1 MFVFLVRL
9 RWVGKE
15 EEGGDLLSAQKVL
28 RGEIFGSRRS
38 QSCSGNRL
46 SSSNDWTDPGRLTG
60 WQIFVLLRSPTI
72 YSLPFFSFD
81 LLPVFTIP
89 FEICVLFR
97 ILGWILS
104 SGLPQH
110 LSALIFRVKNCKV
123 ARVAKI
129 FYRCLILTD
138 TPYKLIFSNSYF
150 NLI

>member
-60 WQIFVLLRSPTI
+60 WQIFVLFADNLFSSFFLLRSPPRI
-72 YSLPFFSFD
+72 HDSLRNLCFISDSWLNPFFRSPPTPVCVN
-81 LLPVFTIP
+81 LPN
-89 FEICVLFR
+89 EKLQGCE
-97 ILGWILS
+97 GCQNILS
-104 SGLPQH
+104 LLDFNWHTLQ
-110 LSALIFRVKNCKV
+110 ADF
-123 ARVAKI
+123 
-129 FYRCLILTD
+129 F
-138 TPYKLIFSNSYF
+138 KLLF
-150 NLI
+150 